1 MGASEQ
7 RAKSAKMA
15 SDMVKKGIWHGRRMT
30 SPRHANYPNPGEVGS
45 TKYQRLM
52 QTARGRASVADPVK
66 KAQPKKVQR
75 PVRGKK
81 R

>member
-7 RAKSAKMA
+7 RQKSSKMA
-15 SDMVKKGIWHGRRMT
+15 ADMVKKGIWHGRRMT
-30 SPRHANYPNPGEVGS
+30 SPRHANYPAMNEVGS

-52 QTARGRASVADPVK
+52 QTARGRASIAAP
-66 KAQPKKVQR
+66 KAAPAKVQR
-75 PVRGKK
+75 NVRGKK

>member
-7 RAKSAKMA
+7 RTKSAKMA
-15 SDMVKKGIWHGRRMT
+15 ADMVKKGIWHGRRMT
-30 SPRHANYPNPGEVGS
+30 SPRHANYPAPNEVGS

-52 QTARGRASVADPVK
+52 QSARGRASVATPVK
-66 KAQPKKVQR
+66 SQPAKVQR
-75 PVRGKK
+75 NVRGKK